1 MGVLYPWTFVGQVH
15 IILFLLPLSS
25 LILLLFFSCY
35 LPLRGRCRGSLVF
48 AFYVS
53 LVVCDPFCFVLR
65 CWVRLLLETL
75 DVSVSHSCACLCI
88 AMAIVC
94 AWVGSVLYVMVS
106 GGFSLK
112 DTSCAIFA
120 RVSVWKLHVMFTT
133 MGTT

>member
-1 MGVLYPWTFVGQVH
+1 M
-15 IILFLLPLSS
+15 
-25 LILLLFFSCY
+25 
-35 LPLRGRCRGSLVF
+35 
-48 AFYVS
+48 
-53 LVVCDPFCFVLR
+53 
-65 CWVRLLLETL
+65 RLLLKTL